1 MLTKTLADHDEMIAL
16 VGEGKL
22 SESDLKRMHV
32 LLQQRLQE
40 TSKLGPRPQSHEVR
54 SRRIVEF
61 GSVNLAY

>member
-1 MLTKTLADHDEMIAL
+1 MIAL

-54 SRRIVEF
+54 SRRIVAF

>member
-32 LLQQRLQE
+32 LLQ
-40 TSKLGPRPQSHEVR
+40 
-54 SRRIVEF
+54 
-61 GSVNLAY
+61 